1 MDSGVEQAENTGK
14 GEERREEAWGKQ
26 ELGKPVMVRTGAW
39 GAAPIFSRSLR
50 QAAFRPDFMS
60 H

>member
-1 MDSGVEQAENTGK
+1 MEQAENTGK
-14 GEERREEAWGKQ
+14 GEERHEEAWGKQ